1 MHCDTT
7 VRTGPIES
15 GENLAQL
22 ECLCRIPVRQIFLQ
36 VIGFL
41 KEFEVKYLLNLCV
54 IGAVFSALA
63 GCGESAEAK
72 NTRLQK
78 EALETFQKIS
88 ESAEKLN
95 NSMKK

>member
-1 MHCDTT
+1 M
-7 VRTGPIES
+7 
-15 GENLAQL
+15 
-22 ECLCRIPVRQIFLQ
+22 
-36 VIGFL
+36 
-41 KEFEVKYLLNLCV
+41 KYLLSMCV
-54 IGAVFSALA
+54 IGVVFSALV

>member
-1 MHCDTT
+1 M
-7 VRTGPIES
+7 
-15 GENLAQL
+15 AQL